1 VKKSLFTVFLL
12 SLIVILAACGSS
24 DNGSDE
30 DNDSSETESPSA
42 GSDLSITASNFE
54 FDENEYTVQSG
65 EEVKVNLTN
74 EEGNHGIA
82 IDEFDLDIQGDGE
95 ASFTPDEPGEYEIY
109 CSVPC
114 GEGHDE
120 MKSTLIVE

>member
-1 VKKSLFTVFLL
+1 MFSLFTVLL
-12 SLIVILAACGSS
+12 FSLIVILAACGSS

-42 GSDLSITASNFE
+42 GSDLSIIASNFE

-74 EEGNHGIA
+74 EVGNHGIA
-82 IDEFDLDIQGDGE
+82 NDEFDLDIQGDGE
-95 ASFTPDEPGEYEIY
+95 ASFTPDEPGKY
-109 CSVPC
+109 
-114 GEGHDE
+114 
-120 MKSTLIVE
+120 

>member
-1 VKKSLFTVFLL
+1 MKKSLFTVFLL

>member
-1 VKKSLFTVFLL
+1 MFSLFTVLL
-12 SLIVILAACGSS
+12 FSLIVILAACGSS

-30 DNDSSETESPSA
+30 DNDSSETDSPSA

-82 IDEFDLDIQGDGE
+82 IDEFDLDIQCYCEAYFIYDDQGD
-95 ASFTPDEPGEYEIY
+95 YEIF
-109 CSVPC
+109 CC
-114 GEGHDE
+114 D
-120 MKSTLIVE
+120 L